1 MCTYAADMWARNA
14 LQTDIDI
21 CLSAHAPWLLRAE
34 ELGDILLPAYDTPT
48 GIPYQTLNLRTRSAR
63 NPSWTQRSSIL
74 SELGTQ
80 QARNAPCQV

>member
-1 MCTYAADMWARNA
+1 M
-14 LQTDIDI
+14 
-21 CLSAHAPWLLRAE
+21 LRAE

-48 GIPYQTLNLRTRSAR
+48 GIPYQTLNLRTRFAR

-80 QARNAPCQV
+80 QARLGFDLPFSLCFRIS